1 MPNYW
6 PRGRT
11 NNEGNTIRKRVIIS
25 NNTKL
30 IKSYLRIVPSYII
43 FHNNKIIIIIYYE
56 GN

>member
-1 MPNYW
+1 MPNYR

-30 IKSYLRIVPSYII
+30 IKSYLRIVLHII
-43 FHNNKIIIIIYYE
+43 FHNNHNIS
-56 GN
+56 